1 MKFSLNLN
9 KIALL
14 RNARGENNPSLEE
27 FAILAINL
35 GVDGLTLHPR
45 PDHRHATSD
54 DVISLAS
61 LAKSRNIDFNLEG
74 NPFSEGFKKFMGF
87 NNLVEV
93 CQPEQITL
101 VPDMPD
107 QITSDHGWESGD
119 HDQKLRES
127 VKLLKSLSSH
137 SQISLFVDQLKGNK
151 ANIDIIDYAQDM
163 GVDGIEIHTGQFS
176 KCIETR
182 DLSIISSL
190 SELISKANST
200 DLFVNAGHDLNLMN
214 LPELIKIGGV
224 NEVSIGHAVIVD
236 ALKNGFEDTIKSY
249 INTIKE
255 QV

>member
-14 RNARGENNPSLEE
+14 RNARGENNPCLEE

-74 NPFSEGFKKFMGF
+74 NPFSEGFKKFIGF

-176 KCIETR
+176 KCIETG
-182 DLSIISSL
+182 DFSIISSL

>member
-14 RNARGENNPSLEE
+14 RNARGENNPCLEE

-176 KCIETR
+176 KCIETG
-182 DLSIISSL
+182 DFSIISSL